1 MVSTIARSEPICE
14 MAVGSAKQN
23 INGEVEGVLAGETDG
38 KE

>member
-1 MVSTIARSEPICE
+1 MISTIARSEPTFEI
-14 MAVGSAKQN
+14 AVGSAKQN